1 MAQGRAREKTQD
13 DGRRDAP
20 PPRAVGRLE
29 WAVGA
34 LGALVTLGVLGLL
47 GHEALTYHPAA
58 PALTSRVT
66 GVTKTESGYVVSFET
81 ENLGPSTAAEVV
93 IRATLKRGD
102 QVAEEAEAT
111 FDYVPRHSTRKAGFV
126 LREDPAAGEL
136 ELAPI
141 SYREP

>member
-1 MAQGRAREKTQD
+1 MAQSRAREKTP
-13 DGRRDAP
+13 DGKRDAP

-47 GHEALTYHPAA
+47 GHEAWTYHPAA
-58 PALTSRVT
+58 PALISHVT

-81 ENLGPSTAAEVV
+81 ENRGPSTAAEVV
-93 IRATLKRGD
+93 IRATFKKGD
-102 QVAEEAEAT
+102 HVAEQAEAT
-111 FDYVPRHSTRKAGFV
+111 LDYVPRHSTRKAGFV
-126 LREDPAAGEL
+126 LREDPAAGDL
-136 ELAPI
+136 ALAPI